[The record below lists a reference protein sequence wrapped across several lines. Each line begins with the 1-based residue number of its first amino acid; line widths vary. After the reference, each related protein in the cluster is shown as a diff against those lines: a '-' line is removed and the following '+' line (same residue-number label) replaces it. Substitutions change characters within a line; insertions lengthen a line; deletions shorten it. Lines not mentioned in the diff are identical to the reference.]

1 MNESRNGIGS
11 SLIPAVMKEGI
22 PAVILALLVG
32 LLLFPVSLPA
42 ADAPAMHAENLGD
55 TNLFT
60 QPLLLAVANLDQR
73 ISAATDDV
81 DRARL
86 TRQRALVLEQI
97 NRAILSQGGNG
108 FAPTLPTDD
117 LQRLRDAVSSAR
129 RSGDKTAEMIAIL
142 RLNSAILDQSFTDLL
157 TTVARAWSRFAPAAD
172 FNLAINSF
180 EHRTAFNQVPFG
192 RAVQHLE
199 AGKAAT
205 LSNAEQRLIGAYH
218 DYTQRAEVY
227 DAVAQSLFVFVKR
240 AASTNQ
246 LSHGLGI
253 SRLIGTIDAQ
263 PWAKDLNAR
272 MLPGNDNSIGQLI
285 SVGQIVAAAALFLAL
300 TGVGLIL
307 LPMLLRLLRRVW
319 PRRASPHQAKSP
331 QQAPTESE
339 RFLRLLGQ
347 SFLGPL
353 RILLVLV
360 AITQAT
366 RILFLR
372 ESGER
377 IMSVI
382 DSLYV
387 VLIVW
392 ALLRLIDNFV
402 MLYSSELLRRY
413 PTLRGELVNFLSS
426 MTRFMVIVIAAL
438 YLLQHFSFDI
448 RALLASLGI
457 GGLAVAFAAK
467 ETMANIFGCM
477 SIIADD
483 MFQQGDWIVT
493 PDGEGNVID
502 VGLRSTKL
510 RTFDNAVI
518 FLPNAYV
525 ASIDVRNWSRRKLG
539 RRIKFTLGLEY
550 GSDMQQVKKTVDDI
564 RAMLIAHEGI
574 ADSSTDTSSY
584 TKQQLAKIAD
594 AMDGYGI
601 KRTLLVYLDALGDSS
616 IDILIYCFSK
626 TIDWEG
632 WLQVKQDVI
641 LRCCAIVEANG
652 LSIAFPSETLYLR
665 NDSGKVL
672 DHVGTLS
679 ALREPS

>member
-1 MNESRNGIGS
+1 MQ
-11 SLIPAVMKEGI
+11 AAI
-22 PAVILALLVG
+22 PAVIPALLLG

-42 ADAPAMHAENLGD
+42 ADAPVMRAENLGD
-55 TNLFT
+55 TTPFK

-73 ISAATDDV
+73 ISTTTDSADM
-81 DRARL
+81 ARL
-86 TRQRALVLEQI
+86 THQRARVLEQL
-97 NRAILSQGGNG
+97 NRAILSQGGRG
-108 FAPTLPTDD
+108 FAPRLPADE
-117 LQRLRDAVSSAR
+117 LLRLRDAVSSAR

-157 TTVARAWSRFAPAAD
+157 TTVARDWIRFAPAANFD
-172 FNLAINSF
+172 GAFNSF

-192 RAVQHLE
+192 RAVQRLE
-199 AGKAAT
+199 AGKAST
-205 LSNAEQRLIGAYH
+205 PSNAEQTLISAYH
-218 DYTQRAEVY
+218 DYSQRAEVY
-227 DAVAQSLFVFVKR
+227 DAVAQSLFGFVKD
-240 AASTNQ
+240 AATSNQ
-246 LSHGLGI
+246 LLHWLGI
-253 SRLIGTIDAQ
+253 STLIGTIDAQ
-263 PWAKDLNAR
+263 PWAIDLNASI
-272 MLPGNDNSIGQLI
+272 LPGTDNNIGQLI
-285 SVGQIVAAAALFLAL
+285 SLGQIVAAAALFLAL

-319 PRRASPHQAKSP
+319 PRRAAPQQAQSA

-339 RFLRLLGQ
+339 RFLRLLEQ

-353 RILLVLV
+353 RILLVLI
-360 AITQAT
+360 AIAQAT

-372 ESGER
+372 VSGER

-387 VLIVW
+387 VLVVW

-426 MTRFMVIVIAAL
+426 MTRFLVIVFALL
-438 YLLQHFSFDI
+438 YLLQHFGFDI

-467 ETMANIFGCM
+467 ETIANIFGCI

-493 PDGEGNVID
+493 PNGEGTVID
-502 VGLRSTKL
+502 VGLRSTKI

-525 ASIDVRNWSRRKLG
+525 ASIDVRNWNRRKLG

-564 RAMLIAHEGI
+564 RAMLIAHKDI

-626 TIDWEG
+626 TVDWEG

-641 LRCCAIVEANG
+641 FRCCAIVEANG

-665 NDSGKVL
+665 NDSGKES
-672 DHVGTLS
+672 DDIGTLS
-679 ALREPS
+679 ALGEKS